1 MYIKRNV
8 YQQLMD
14 WKNESSN
21 STLEVRG
28 ARQVGKTY
36 IINKFADENFKH
48 KIYINLFELSGKQ
61 FLECYNRA
69 TAWMPGTPR
78 PEHPLHDAFCLYDQS
93 FEDTDDTVII
103 IDEIQESADIYNR
116 IREFTRQFQ
125 CHFIV
130 TGSYLGRVLEPE
142 FRFSSGDVT
151 SVTIYTL
158 SFEEYLAAADIELFR
173 MYLLIGNSV
182 FEDKNYYEQLKQLY
196 NIYCQIG
203 GYPAV
208 VEKYL
213 SSGSLEIANKELR
226 RIIETFLNESMRYF
240 TDILDVSVFADIF
253 LNICRILVR
262 EKKGLEQDSIGEELQ
277 KLVVKDSTSNVSKA
291 TVVRAINWLYHS
303 GIIGFCG
310 KIVELDILDFKPGRR
325 CYFMDLGIANFYM
338 TQAGLDKASINGTL
352 NENYVY
358 INLVKRLDFPQQ
370 IAFETPAFATYKN
383 GEIDFYV
390 QSLKERTRYV
400 VEVKSGKQSGNT
412 AKKALCDGK
421 ADYLLYLKGNTH
433 GGVEG
438 KTITRPIY
446 ALERFHF

>member
-253 LNICRILVR
+253 LNICRILAR

-438 KTITRPIY
+438 KIITRPIY

>member
-438 KTITRPIY
+438 KIITRPIY

>member
-412 AKKALCDGK
+412 AKKALCDDK

-438 KTITRPIY
+438 KIITRPIY

>member
-1 MYIKRNV
+1 MYIKRAI
-8 YQQLMD
+8 YQQLTE
-14 WKNESSN
+14 WKNESSH

-36 IINKFADENFKH
+36 IINKFADDNFKH

-61 FLECYNRA
+61 FLECYNQA
-69 TAWMPGTPR
+69 IAWEPGTPR
-78 PEHPLHDAFCLYDQS
+78 PEHPLHDAFRLYDQS
-93 FEDTDDTVII
+93 FEDTEDTVII
-103 IDEIQESADIYNR
+103 IDEIQESADVYNR

-158 SFEEYLAAADIELFR
+158 SFEEYLAAADTELFR
-173 MYLLIGNSV
+173 LYLLVGNSV
-182 FEDKNYYEQLKQLY
+182 FEEKNYYEQLKRLY
-196 NIYCQIG
+196 DTYCKIG
-203 GYPAV
+203 GYPSV

-213 SSGSLEIANKELR
+213 TSGSMETATKELT

-240 TDILDVSVFADIF
+240 TDILDVSVFTDIF
-253 LNICRILVR
+253 LNICRILAR
-262 EKKGLEQDSIGEELQ
+262 EKKGLDQDSIGEELQ
-277 KLVVKDSTSNVSKA
+277 KLVVKDSTSNLSKA
-291 TVVRAINWLYHS
+291 TVIRAINWLYHS
-303 GIIGFCG
+303 GIIGYCG

-338 TQAGLDKASINGTL
+338 TQVGLDEASINGAL

-358 INLVKRLDFPQQ
+358 INLAKRLDFPQQ

-390 QSLKERTRYV
+390 QSLKERKRYV
-400 VEVKSGKQSGNT
+400 VEVKSGRQSGNT
-412 AKKALCDGK
+412 AKKALEDGK

-446 ALERFHF
+446 TLERFRF

>member
-14 WKNESSN
+14 WKNESSH
-21 STLEVRG
+21 STLELRG

-48 KIYINLFELSGKQ
+48 KIYVNLFELSGKQ
-61 FLECYNRA
+61 FLECYNQA
-69 TAWMPGTPR
+69 TAWIPGTPR
-78 PEHPLHDAFCLYDQS
+78 PEHPLHDAFSLYDQS
-93 FEDTDDTVII
+93 FKDTDDTVII
-103 IDEIQESADIYNR
+103 IDEIQESADVYNR
-116 IREFTRQFQ
+116 VREFTRQFQ

-130 TGSYLGRVLEPE
+130 TGSYFGRVLEPE

-158 SFEEYLAAADIELFR
+158 SFEEYLAAADNELFR
-173 MYLLIGNSV
+173 MYLLVGNSV
-182 FEDKNYYEQLKQLY
+182 FEDKSYYEKLKQLY
-196 NIYCQIG
+196 DIYCQIG

-213 SSGSLEIANKELR
+213 SSGSLEIAVKELR

-240 TDILDVSVFADIF
+240 TDILDVSVFTDIF
-253 LNICRILVR
+253 LDICRILAR

-277 KLVVKDSTSNVSKA
+277 KLVVKDSTSNLSKA

-325 CYFMDLGIANFYM
+325 CYFMYR
-338 TQAGLDKASINGTL
+338 
-352 NENYVY
+352 V
-358 INLVKRLDFPQQ
+358 
-370 IAFETPAFATYKN
+370 
-383 GEIDFYV
+383 
-390 QSLKERTRYV
+390 
-400 VEVKSGKQSGNT
+400 
-412 AKKALCDGK
+412 
-421 ADYLLYLKGNTH
+421 
-433 GGVEG
+433 
-438 KTITRPIY
+438 
-446 ALERFHF
+446 